1 MSALAHAGLLSGK
14 FELTRAVEL
23 PCVALCVAQVVFL
36 AACYVQGYW
45 LVKPDGAIIANDFV
59 NVWAAG
65 RQVLEGHAAAAYDH
79 HIHKAMEDLAVGHAF
94 DGEYPWNYPPAFLF
108 VAAALS
114 LMPIVAANLV
124 WLALTF
130 PLYAATVRAIVGDR
144 VGLLLACAFPG
155 ILANLSAV
163 QNGFVTAA
171 LIGGALLWLER
182 RPLLAG
188 CLIGLLTFKPHF
200 GLLFPLILLA
210 GGHWRAIGSAIVTTL
225 ALAGASYLAFGF
237 ETWSAFVHALL
248 VTSQAALTEGRAEF
262 AKLQTL
268 YAFIRMVGGSES
280 LGWALHGAFAVGIA
294 AAVVALWRSRVS
306 FDIKTAAFS
315 AGALLVT
322 PYLFM
327 YDLAVLAIPMA
338 FLIRASLRSGDTARE
353 LARFIL
359 PCVLLFSFFAVK
371 APVGLAA
378 VLIVAGLIARRAK
391 IELRGGA
398 SAGLQFGTI
407 LRAQ

>member
-1 MSALAHAGLLSGK
+1 MSALAELPSGK
-14 FELTRAVEL
+14 FEVTRAIEL
-23 PCVALCVAQVVFL
+23 PCVALCIAQVVFL
-36 AACYVQGYW
+36 IACYAQGYW

-79 HIHKAMEDLAVGHAF
+79 HVHKAMEDLAVGHAF
-94 DGEYPWNYPPAFLF
+94 DGEYPWNYPPSFLF

-114 LMPIVAANLV
+114 LMPIVVANLV

-130 PLYAATVRAIVGDR
+130 PLYAFTVRAIVGER
-144 VGLLLACAFPG
+144 VGLLFACAFPG

-171 LIGGALLWLER
+171 LIGGALLSLER
-182 RPLLAG
+182 KPWLAG

-200 GLLFPLILLA
+200 GLLFPLVLLA
-210 GGHWRAIGSAIVTTL
+210 GWHWRAIAAAVVTTL
-225 ALAGASYLAFGF
+225 AMAAAAYLAFGA
-237 ETWSAFVHALL
+237 ETWSAFIHALP

-268 YAFIRMVGGSES
+268 YALIRTMGGSES
-280 LGWALHGAFAVGIA
+280 LAWTLHGLFAVAITG
-294 AAVVALWRSRVS
+294 AVLLLWRSRAS
-306 FDIKTAAFS
+306 FDVKAAALS

-338 FLIRASLRSGDTARE
+338 FLIRASLRTNDTPRE
-353 LARFIL
+353 LARLAL
-359 PCVLLFSFFAVK
+359 PCALILSFFVVK

-378 VLIVAGLIARRAK
+378 VLVVAGFVARRAR
-391 IELRGGA
+391 IELCTPPSTA
-398 SAGLQFGTI
+398 FQFSP
-407 LRAQ
+407 A

>member
-1 MSALAHAGLLSGK
+1 MSALAELPSGR

-23 PCVALCVAQVVFL
+23 PCVALCIAQLVFL

-45 LVKPDGAIIANDFV
+45 LVKPDGAIIPNDFV

-79 HIHKAMEDLAVGHAF
+79 HIHKTMEDLAVGHAF
-94 DGEYPWNYPPAFLF
+94 DGEYPWNYPPTFLF

-114 LMPIVAANLV
+114 LMPILAANSI

-130 PLYAATVRAIVGDR
+130 PLYALTVRTIVGER
-144 VGLLLACAFPG
+144 VGLLFACAFPG

-171 LIGGALLWLER
+171 LIGGALLNLESA
-182 RPLLAG
+182 PVLAG

-200 GLLFPLILLA
+200 GLLFPLVLLA
-210 GGHWRAIGSAIVTTL
+210 GWHWRAIGAAAVT
-225 ALAGASYLAFGF
+225 AFAMAAASYVAFGP
-237 ETWSAFVHALL
+237 ETWGAFIHALP

-268 YAFIRMVGGSES
+268 YALVRTMGGGES
-280 LGWALHGAFAVGIA
+280 LAWTLHGLFA
-294 AAVVALWRSRVS
+294 AAIAGGVVMLWRSRVS
-306 FDIKTAAFS
+306 FDIKAAALS

-327 YDLAVLAIPMA
+327 YDLAVLAIPMG
-338 FLIRASLRSGDTARE
+338 FLIRASLRTNDTARE
-353 LARFIL
+353 LARFAL
-359 PCVLLFSFFAVK
+359 PCALILSFFVVK

-378 VLIVAGLIARRAK
+378 VLVVAGLIARRAR
-391 IELRGGA
+391 IELCARGSTA
-398 SAGLQFGTI
+398 FNFRLAP
-407 LRAQ
+407 RAQ